1 MTVIDGKTWGN
12 LAQVFN
18 TGKIPKSL
26 KSKKGL
32 GIKTSGV
39 KEGKL
44 YHPGNYKII
53 METLYA

>member
-1 MTVIDGKTWGN
+1 MGKLGGN